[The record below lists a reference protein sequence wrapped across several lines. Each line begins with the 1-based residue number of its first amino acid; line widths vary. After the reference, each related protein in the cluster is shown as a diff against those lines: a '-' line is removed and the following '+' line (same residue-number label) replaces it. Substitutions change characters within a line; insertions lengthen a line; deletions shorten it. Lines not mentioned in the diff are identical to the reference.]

1 MRELEQAAAGVIR
14 ALLAE
19 GGAPTQGLLRQ
30 GLGRR
35 ERRGEEGRRE
45 GGDRGHAARAAAPR
59 VPATMPHFPR
69 RLEPKRLAL
78 ALKKVSFHT
87 SILQLQSGAAAAN
100 ART

>member
-1 MRELEQAAAGVIR
+1 MQLRVGTREQKLARELRPSI
-14 ALLAE
+14 
-19 GGAPTQGLLRQ
+19 GGLFQSEYYLSFTF
-30 GLGRR
+30 
-35 ERRGEEGRRE
+35 EGRRE

-59 VPATMPHFPR
+59 VPATMPHLPR